1 MKYLIWLAVGK
12 SSKILVKYVE
22 EVRPGCRNLATKVH
36 NNGKFEIVHSRCVAL
51 KIWFDQGFLL

>member
-12 SSKILVKYVE
+12 SSKILVNYVE

-36 NNGKFEIVHSRCVAL
+36 NNGKFEIFLGGVL
-51 KIWFDQGFLL
+51 KVQPSIE